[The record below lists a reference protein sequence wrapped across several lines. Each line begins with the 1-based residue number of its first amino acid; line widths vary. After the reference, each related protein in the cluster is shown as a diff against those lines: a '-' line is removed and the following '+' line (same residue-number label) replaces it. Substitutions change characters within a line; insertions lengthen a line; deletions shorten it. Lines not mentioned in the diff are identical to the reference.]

1 MSGNQVIG
9 ESSTIKCQTRVW
21 SVNVR
26 KSNAEEIFASEGS
39 GCMRGKKRNSNPF
52 VFVLTAVLMAL
63 VFASGALAQ
72 EGLVKVAQ
80 DDPILKP
87 DIPKLDVVPKKE
99 PLKGGVEH
107 NFKGGADPAKKKKK
121 LKASANNSLF
131 QPKSR
136 LGASLDNNRFNAQ
149 VDDTKLES
157 QAERSIG
164 IIGVRFVST
173 NGYPPVINTVFPGT
187 PAATAGVVP
196 NDLIVAVDGVPTSG
210 LTRDECYDLIIGTP
224 NTPVTLSLRRG
235 HNFFVRTMNRMDL
248 NEMTDPRVR
257 HAYMYHL

>member
-1 MSGNQVIG
+1 M
-9 ESSTIKCQTRVW
+9 
-21 SVNVR
+21 
-26 KSNAEEIFASEGS
+26 
-39 GCMRGKKRNSNPF
+39 RNSNPF
-52 VFVLTAVLMAL
+52 VFALTAVLMGL
-63 VFASGALAQ
+63 VCASAGLAQ
-72 EGLVKVAQ
+72 EEPL
-80 DDPILKP
+80 LKP
-87 DIPKLDVVPKKE
+87 DVAKLDVLPKKE

-107 NFKGGADPAKKKKK
+107 NFKGGGDEKAKKKKK
-121 LKASANNSLF
+121 LKASAGAAGY

-136 LGASLDNNRFNAQ
+136 LGASLDNNRFNSQ
-149 VDDTKLES
+149 IDESRLEA

-164 IIGVRFVST
+164 VIGVRFVST

-257 HAYMYHL
+257 NAYMYHL

>member
-1 MSGNQVIG
+1 
-9 ESSTIKCQTRVW
+9 
-21 SVNVR
+21 
-26 KSNAEEIFASEGS
+26 
-39 GCMRGKKRNSNPF
+39 
-52 VFVLTAVLMAL
+52 MAL
-63 VFASGALAQ
+63 VFASAAL
-72 EGLVKVAQ
+72 AQ
-80 DDPILKP
+80 DDPVLKP
-87 DIPKLDVVPKKE
+87 DVAKLDMIPKKE
-99 PLKGGVEH
+99 PLKGGIEH
-107 NFKGGADPAKKKKK
+107 NLKGGADDRAKKKKK
-121 LKASANNSLF
+121 LKASTTNSQY

-136 LGASLDNNRFNAQ
+136 LGATLDNNRFNAQ
-149 VDDTKLES
+149 VDETKLES

-210 LTRDECYDLIIGTP
+210 LTRDECYDLIIGAP

-248 NEMTDPRVR
+248 NDMTDPRIR

>member
-1 MSGNQVIG
+1 MREGIG
-9 ESSTIKCQTRVW
+9 LVSSR
-21 SVNVR
+21 
-26 KSNAEEIFASEGS
+26 
-39 GCMRGKKRNSNPF
+39 KRNSNPF
-52 VFVLTAVLMAL
+52 VFALTAVLMAI
-63 VFASGALAQ
+63 VFASGAFAQ
-72 EGLVKVAQ
+72 EGIQQLAQ
-80 DDPILKP
+80 DDPVLKP

-99 PLKGGVEH
+99 PLKGGVQH
-107 NFKGGADPAKKKKK
+107 NFKGGADPVKKKKK
-121 LKASANNSLF
+121 LKAAASNSQF

-187 PAATAGVVP
+187 PAATAGVVA

-248 NEMTDPRVR
+248 NDMTDPRVK

>member
-1 MSGNQVIG
+1 MSN
-9 ESSTIKCQTRVW
+9 
-21 SVNVR
+21 
-26 KSNAEEIFASEGS
+26 
-39 GCMRGKKRNSNPF
+39 KKRNSNPF
-52 VFVLTAVLMAL
+52 VFSLAAAL
-63 VFASGALAQ
+63 VALFFASAALAQ
-72 EGLVKVAQ
+72 GDVHQIAQ
-80 DDPILKP
+80 DEPVLKP

-107 NFKGGADPAKKKKK
+107 NFKGGDDRAKKKKK
-121 LKASANNSLF
+121 LKSSTNQSLF

-136 LGASLDNNRFNAQ
+136 LGAALDNNRFNSQ
-149 VDDTKLES
+149 VNETKLES

-173 NGYPPVINTVFPGT
+173 NGSPPVINTVFPGT

-196 NDLIVAVDGVPTSG
+196 NDFIVAVDGVPTSG

-235 HNFFVRTMNRMDL
+235 SNFFVRTMNRMDL
-248 NEMTDPRVR
+248 NEMTDPRVK

>member
-1 MSGNQVIG
+1 M
-9 ESSTIKCQTRVW
+9 
-21 SVNVR
+21 
-26 KSNAEEIFASEGS
+26 
-39 GCMRGKKRNSNPF
+39 RNSNPF
-52 VFVLTAVLMAL
+52 VFALTAVLMGL
-63 VFASGALAQ
+63 VCASAGLAQ
-72 EGLVKVAQ
+72 EEPL
-80 DDPILKP
+80 LKP
-87 DIPKLDVVPKKE
+87 DVAKLDVLPKKE

-107 NFKGGADPAKKKKK
+107 NFKGGDEKAKKKKK
-121 LKASANNSLF
+121 LKASAGAAGY

-136 LGASLDNNRFNAQ
+136 LGASLDNNRFNSQ
-149 VDDTKLES
+149 IDESRLEA

-257 HAYMYHL
+257 NAYMYHL

>member
-1 MSGNQVIG
+1 M
-9 ESSTIKCQTRVW
+9 
-21 SVNVR
+21 
-26 KSNAEEIFASEGS
+26 
-39 GCMRGKKRNSNPF
+39 RNSNAF
-52 VFVLTAVLMAL
+52 VFALTAVLMWL
-63 VFASGALAQ
+63 VFVSVAFAQ
-72 EGLVKVAQ
+72 EEPL
-80 DDPILKP
+80 LKP
-87 DIPKLDVVPKKE
+87 DVAKMDVVPKKE

-107 NFKGGADPAKKKKK
+107 NYKGSDDRAKKKKK
-121 LKASANNSLF
+121 LKASAGNTSF

-136 LGASLDNNRFNAQ
+136 LGASLDNNRFNSQ
-149 VDDTKLES
+149 IDESRLEA

-164 IIGVRFVST
+164 VIGVRFVST

-248 NEMTDPRVR
+248 NDMTDPRVR